1 MKRLLRR
8 RSLVINGTLGV
19 LLVAGIG
26 VGYLSLTGG
35 DDSAGASALS
45 RTTQVVRGTVVSSV
59 SASGSVDSAKSR
71 SLSFTASGTVAK
83 IYVQAGDKVS
93 KGELLA
99 RLDTTSAQENLT
111 SAKANL
117 SAAADGDTSSASGYS
132 SYVSAKN
139 AYNQAVRALAGT
151 ELRAPFAG
159 TVAVVNGTVGGSS
172 SGSGSSGS
180 SSGSQSSGSS
190 GGSSGGGSGGGSGA
204 SSGSSS
210 TSSSSSSS
218 SGSGF
223 VELADPKKL
232 QVTGE
237 FTEADAIKLK
247 AGQRATVSF
256 DALSGVTATGKVTQI
271 DMSPTT
277 SNNVVEYGATI
288 TLTTIPGSVRIGQTA
303 TVQVTTATAQNV
315 LYVPAAAVRTA
326 GGQSTVTVLQGGKQV
341 IKPVQTGV
349 KGGQGTE
356 IKSGLNEGDQV
367 VITTTTTSTS
377 GSSGFGRAGGGL
389 GGGGIGGGGAP
400 GGGAGGGRP

>member
-1 MKRLLRR
+1 M
-8 RSLVINGTLGV
+8 VNGALGV
-19 LLVAGIG
+19 LLATGIG

-35 DDSAGASALS
+35 DDSAGASALT

-59 SASGSVDSAKSR
+59 SASGSVDSARSR
-71 SLSFTASGTVAK
+71 SLSFTTSGTVAK

-99 RLDTTSAQENLT
+99 LLDTTSAEENLK

-151 ELRAPFAG
+151 ELRAPFSA
-159 TVAVVNGTVGGSS
+159 TVVALNGTVGGSS
-172 SGSGSSGS
+172 SGSGSSSSS
-180 SSGSQSSGSS
+180 SSGSQSSGS
-190 GGSSGGGSGGGSGA
+190 GSSGGPSGGGTGG
-204 SSGSSS
+204 SSSSSS

-223 VELADPKKL
+223 IELADPKKL
-232 QVTGE
+232 KVTGE

-247 AGQRATVSF
+247 TGQRATVSF

-277 SNNVVEYGATI
+277 SNNVVQYGATI
-288 TLTTIPGSVRIGQTA
+288 TLTKIPGSVRIGQTA

-315 LYVPAAAVRTA
+315 LYVPTAAVRTA
-326 GGQSTVTVLQGGKQV
+326 GGQSTVTVLQGGKPV

-349 KGGQGTE
+349 KGTQGTE

-367 VITTTTTSTS
+367 QITTTTTSTS
-377 GSSGFGRAGGGL
+377 GSTGFGRAGGGGL
-389 GGGGIGGGGAP
+389 GGGIGGGGGAP
-400 GGGAGGGRP
+400 GGGPGGGRP